1 MTNAILDV
9 LPADDF
15 VLEADGKL
23 KMNHANFTQA
33 LKAGFEL
40 KQKFPHLQVK
50 VYEANDRTRRLTEER

>member
-9 LPADDF
+9 LPTDDF

-40 KQKFPHLQVK
+40 KQKFPHVRVK
-50 VYEANDRTRRLTEER
+50 VYEANDRTRRLAEEP